1 MTGPLQL
8 RVDYPGVADPLQW
21 VLYQPFALI
30 GREPRAH
37 LQLDHDEVSRRHAYL
52 QVVAGRVFFTDLE
65 SRMGIQWENGSRR
78 TGWLDEQETIR
89 IGPYAIRHNT
99 NGQNGSAAGEAD
111 SGSAAPRFPGRQ
123 GLPDVIL
130 EFV

>member
-1 MTGPLQL
+1 MDKQSIDLFREACGMTGPLQL

-78 TGWLDEQETIR
+78 TGWLDEQVCSGFVTRVEWR
-89 IGPYAIRHNT
+89 
-99 NGQNGSAAGEAD
+99 QCFAG
-111 SGSAAPRFPGRQ
+111 
-123 GLPDVIL
+123 
-130 EFV
+130 